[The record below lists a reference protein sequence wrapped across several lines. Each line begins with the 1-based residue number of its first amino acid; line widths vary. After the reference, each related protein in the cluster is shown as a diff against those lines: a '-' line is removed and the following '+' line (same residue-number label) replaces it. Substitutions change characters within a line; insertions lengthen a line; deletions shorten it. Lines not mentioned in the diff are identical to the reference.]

1 MARSFRRWRIFYVPP
16 SRRSRDMHW
25 GEGWSSRWPATCALP
40 RRPRRWVCRRRR
52 SESTPP
58 LAALGGCRDWLES
71 VAPRIWCSRGASS
84 NRPKHSHW
92 GSSNASASQARRWPR
107 RWSSLRRL
115 PRMRRWRCKW
125 RSCRSIWSRAAE
137 IPPRWSARV
146 GAGTVGHGIAQGAAQ
161 AGYQAFLY
169 DVSRDRAEKG
179 VRKISENLKLGV
191 DKGKVS
197 PEERDAALARITPV
211 DDLEAVSRC
220 DLLIEAI
227 PEDLSLKR
235 SLFKKLSEL
244 CAPTAILASNTS
256 SLSLTDIASAARG
269 PERVVGMHFFNPVH
283 LMKLLEIVR
292 AYQTSDGTVQAVRG
306 VGTRMGKQ
314 MIEVRDRPGFA
325 STRLGV
331 ALGLQA
337 VRMLEEG
344 VATAEDIDRAM
355 ELGYGHPMG
364 PLKLADLV
372 GLDVRLAIA
381 EYLYKELGSD
391 AFRPPQL
398 LKQMVR
404 AGKLGRKTG
413 EGFYKYLASGS

>member
-1 MARSFRRWRIFYVPP
+1 M
-16 SRRSRDMHW
+16 
-25 GEGWSSRWPATCALP
+25 
-40 RRPRRWVCRRRR
+40 
-52 SESTPP
+52 
-58 LAALGGCRDWLES
+58 
-71 VAPRIWCSRGASS
+71 
-84 NRPKHSHW
+84 
-92 GSSNASASQARRWPR
+92 
-107 RWSSLRRL
+107 
-115 PRMRRWRCKW
+115 
-125 RSCRSIWSRAAE
+125 AE
-137 IPPRWSARV
+137 IKTIAV
-146 GAGTVGHGIAQGAAQ
+146 LGAGTMGHGIAQVAAQ

-169 DVSRDRAEKG
+169 DVSRDLAERG

-191 DKGKVS
+191 DKGKVK
-197 PEERDAALARITPV
+197 PEDRDTALARITPV
-211 DDLEAVSRC
+211 DDLEAVSGC
-220 DLLIEAI
+220 DLVIEAI

-235 SLFKKLSEL
+235 GLFQKLSEL
-244 CAPTAILASNTS
+244 CASTAILASNTS
-256 SLSLTDIASAARG
+256 SLSLTDIAAAARG

-292 AYQTSDGTVQAVRG
+292 AYQTSDATVQAVRG
-306 VGTRMGKQ
+306 VGNRMSKQ
-314 MIEVRDRPGFA
+314 MIEVKDRPGFA

-413 EGFYKYLASGS
+413 EGFYKYPPSGS

>member
-1 MARSFRRWRIFYVPP
+1 MASP
-16 SRRSRDMHW
+16 RSRPKP
-25 GEGWSSRWPATCALP
+25 G
-40 RRPRRWVCRRRR
+40 
-52 SESTPP
+52 
-58 LAALGGCRDWLES
+58 
-71 VAPRIWCSRGASS
+71 I
-84 NRPKHSHW
+84 KHS
-92 GSSNASASQARRWPR
+92 STTFR
-107 RWSSLRRL
+107 
-115 PRMRRWRCKW
+115 
-125 RSCRSIWSRAAE
+125 E
-137 IPPRWSARV
+137 
-146 GAGTVGHGIAQGAAQ
+146 T
-161 AGYQAFLY
+161 
-169 DVSRDRAEKG
+169 
-179 VRKISENLKLGV
+179 GV
-191 DKGKVS
+191 DKGKVR

-413 EGFYKYLASGS
+413 PQDRRGFLQISRVRQLNLAGTTRFRQIGVDANSLISPANPDFFWKSGPGTGFRADRYGRISPPGLRRSAGGVFASGTFACCPGSGRDPPACER

>member
-1 MARSFRRWRIFYVPP
+1 M
-16 SRRSRDMHW
+16 
-25 GEGWSSRWPATCALP
+25 
-40 RRPRRWVCRRRR
+40 
-52 SESTPP
+52 
-58 LAALGGCRDWLES
+58 
-71 VAPRIWCSRGASS
+71 
-84 NRPKHSHW
+84 
-92 GSSNASASQARRWPR
+92 
-107 RWSSLRRL
+107 
-115 PRMRRWRCKW
+115 
-125 RSCRSIWSRAAE
+125 AE
-137 IPPRWSARV
+137 IKTIAV
-146 GAGTVGHGIAQGAAQ
+146 LGAGTMGHGIAQVAAQ

-169 DVSRDRAEKG
+169 DVSRDLAERG

-191 DKGKVS
+191 DKGKVK
-197 PEERDAALARITPV
+197 PEDRDTALARITPV
-211 DDLEAVSRC
+211 DDLEAVSGC
-220 DLLIEAI
+220 DLVIEAI

-235 SLFKKLSEL
+235 ALFKKLSEI
-244 CAPTAILASNTS
+244 CASTAILASNTS
-256 SLSLTDIASAARG
+256 SLSLTDIAAAARG

-292 AYQTSDGTVQAVRG
+292 AYQTSDATVQAVRG
-306 VGTRMGKQ
+306 VGNRMSKQ
-314 MIEVRDRPGFA
+314 MIEVKDRPGFA

-413 EGFYKYLASGS
+413 EGFYKYPSSGS

>member
-1 MARSFRRWRIFYVPP
+1 M
-16 SRRSRDMHW
+16 
-25 GEGWSSRWPATCALP
+25 
-40 RRPRRWVCRRRR
+40 
-52 SESTPP
+52 
-58 LAALGGCRDWLES
+58 
-71 VAPRIWCSRGASS
+71 
-84 NRPKHSHW
+84 
-92 GSSNASASQARRWPR
+92 
-107 RWSSLRRL
+107 
-115 PRMRRWRCKW
+115 
-125 RSCRSIWSRAAE
+125 AE
-137 IPPRWSARV
+137 IKTIAV
-146 GAGTVGHGIAQGAAQ
+146 LGAGTMGHGIAQVAAQ

-169 DVSRDRAEKG
+169 DVSRDLAEKG

-413 EGFYKYLASGS
+413 EGFYKYPASGS

>member
-1 MARSFRRWRIFYVPP
+1 M
-16 SRRSRDMHW
+16 
-25 GEGWSSRWPATCALP
+25 
-40 RRPRRWVCRRRR
+40 
-52 SESTPP
+52 
-58 LAALGGCRDWLES
+58 
-71 VAPRIWCSRGASS
+71 
-84 NRPKHSHW
+84 
-92 GSSNASASQARRWPR
+92 
-107 RWSSLRRL
+107 
-115 PRMRRWRCKW
+115 
-125 RSCRSIWSRAAE
+125 AE
-137 IPPRWSARV
+137 IKTIAV
-146 GAGTVGHGIAQGAAQ
+146 LGAGTMGHGIAQVAAQ

-169 DVSRDRAEKG
+169 DVSRDLAEKG

-191 DKGKVS
+191 DKGKVR

-413 EGFYKYLASGS
+413 LFLEIRSRDRISGGPLRKNQPAWAPALGGRRVRLGNLRLLPWLR

>member
-1 MARSFRRWRIFYVPP
+1 M
-16 SRRSRDMHW
+16 
-25 GEGWSSRWPATCALP
+25 
-40 RRPRRWVCRRRR
+40 
-52 SESTPP
+52 
-58 LAALGGCRDWLES
+58 
-71 VAPRIWCSRGASS
+71 
-84 NRPKHSHW
+84 
-92 GSSNASASQARRWPR
+92 
-107 RWSSLRRL
+107 
-115 PRMRRWRCKW
+115 
-125 RSCRSIWSRAAE
+125 AE
-137 IPPRWSARV
+137 IKTVAV
-146 GAGTVGHGIAQGAAQ
+146 LGAGTMGHGIAQVAAQ

-169 DVSRDRAEKG
+169 DVSRDLAEKG
-179 VRKISENLKLGV
+179 VRKISDNLKLGV
-191 DKGKVS
+191 DKGKVK
-197 PEERDAALARITPV
+197 PEDRDAALARITPV

-235 SLFKKLSEL
+235 GLFKKLSEI
-244 CAPTAILASNTS
+244 CTSTAILASNTS
-256 SLSLTDIASAARG
+256 SLSLTDIAAAARA

-292 AYQTSDGTVQAVRG
+292 AYQTSDATVQAVRA

-314 MIEVRDRPGFA
+314 MIEVNDRPGFA

-344 VATAEDIDRAM
+344 VASAEDIDRAM

-413 EGFYKYLASGS
+413 EGFYKYPPSGS

>member
-1 MARSFRRWRIFYVPP
+1 M
-16 SRRSRDMHW
+16 
-25 GEGWSSRWPATCALP
+25 
-40 RRPRRWVCRRRR
+40 
-52 SESTPP
+52 
-58 LAALGGCRDWLES
+58 
-71 VAPRIWCSRGASS
+71 
-84 NRPKHSHW
+84 
-92 GSSNASASQARRWPR
+92 
-107 RWSSLRRL
+107 
-115 PRMRRWRCKW
+115 
-125 RSCRSIWSRAAE
+125 AE
-137 IPPRWSARV
+137 IKTIAV
-146 GAGTVGHGIAQGAAQ
+146 LGAGTMGHGIAQVAAQ

-169 DVSRDRAEKG
+169 DVSRDLAERG

-191 DKGKVS
+191 DKGKVK
-197 PEERDAALARITPV
+197 PEDRDTALARITPV
-211 DDLEAVSRC
+211 DDLEAVSGC
-220 DLLIEAI
+220 DLVIEAI

-235 SLFKKLSEL
+235 ALFKKLSEI
-244 CAPTAILASNTS
+244 CASTTILASNTS
-256 SLSLTDIASAARG
+256 SLSLTEIAAAARG

-292 AYQTSDGTVQAVRG
+292 AYQTSDATVQAVRG
-306 VGTRMGKQ
+306 VGNRMSKQ
-314 MIEVRDRPGFA
+314 MIEVKDRPGFA

-413 EGFYKYLASGS
+413 EGFYKYPSSGS

>member
-1 MARSFRRWRIFYVPP
+1 M
-16 SRRSRDMHW
+16 
-25 GEGWSSRWPATCALP
+25 
-40 RRPRRWVCRRRR
+40 
-52 SESTPP
+52 
-58 LAALGGCRDWLES
+58 
-71 VAPRIWCSRGASS
+71 
-84 NRPKHSHW
+84 
-92 GSSNASASQARRWPR
+92 
-107 RWSSLRRL
+107 
-115 PRMRRWRCKW
+115 
-125 RSCRSIWSRAAE
+125 AE
-137 IPPRWSARV
+137 IKTIAV
-146 GAGTVGHGIAQGAAQ
+146 LGAGTMGHGIAQVAAQ

-169 DVSRDRAEKG
+169 DVSRDLAEKG

-191 DKGKVS
+191 DKGKVR
-197 PEERDAALARITPV
+197 PGELDAALARITPV

-235 SLFKKLSEL
+235 GLFKKLSEIS
-244 CAPTAILASNTS
+244 ASTAILASNTS
-256 SLSLTDIASAARG
+256 SLSLTDIAAAARG

-292 AYQTSDGTVQAVRG
+292 AYQTSDATVQAVRG

-314 MIEVRDRPGFA
+314 MIEVKDQPGFA

-344 VATAEDIDRAM
+344 VASAEDIDRAM

-391 AFRPPQL
+391 TFRPPQL

-413 EGFYKYLASGS
+413 EGFYKYPHSGG

>member
-1 MARSFRRWRIFYVPP
+1 M
-16 SRRSRDMHW
+16 
-25 GEGWSSRWPATCALP
+25 
-40 RRPRRWVCRRRR
+40 
-52 SESTPP
+52 
-58 LAALGGCRDWLES
+58 
-71 VAPRIWCSRGASS
+71 
-84 NRPKHSHW
+84 
-92 GSSNASASQARRWPR
+92 
-107 RWSSLRRL
+107 
-115 PRMRRWRCKW
+115 
-125 RSCRSIWSRAAE
+125 AE
-137 IPPRWSARV
+137 IKTIAV
-146 GAGTVGHGIAQGAAQ
+146 LGAGTMGHGIAQVAAQ

-169 DVSRDRAEKG
+169 DVSRDLAEKG

-191 DKGKVS
+191 DKGKVR

-292 AYQTSDGTVQAVRG
+292 AYQTSDATVQAVRG

-413 EGFYKYLASGS
+413 EGFYKYPASGS

>member
-1 MARSFRRWRIFYVPP
+1 M
-16 SRRSRDMHW
+16 
-25 GEGWSSRWPATCALP
+25 
-40 RRPRRWVCRRRR
+40 
-52 SESTPP
+52 
-58 LAALGGCRDWLES
+58 
-71 VAPRIWCSRGASS
+71 
-84 NRPKHSHW
+84 
-92 GSSNASASQARRWPR
+92 
-107 RWSSLRRL
+107 
-115 PRMRRWRCKW
+115 
-125 RSCRSIWSRAAE
+125 AE
-137 IPPRWSARV
+137 IKTIAV
-146 GAGTVGHGIAQGAAQ
+146 LGAGTMGHGIAQVAAQ
-161 AGYQAFLY
+161 AGYHTLLY
-169 DVSRDRAEKG
+169 DVSRDLAEKG

-191 DKGKVS
+191 DKGKVK

-211 DDLEAVSRC
+211 DDLEAVSRG
-220 DLLIEAI
+220 DLVIEAI

-235 SLFKKLSEL
+235 TLFKKLSEL

-292 AYQTSDGTVQAVRG
+292 AYQSSDATVQAVRG

-314 MIEVRDRPGFA
+314 MIEVKDRPGFA

-381 EYLYKELGSD
+381 EYLYQELGSD

-413 EGFYKYLASGS
+413 EGFYKYPPSGS

>member
-1 MARSFRRWRIFYVPP
+1 M
-16 SRRSRDMHW
+16 
-25 GEGWSSRWPATCALP
+25 
-40 RRPRRWVCRRRR
+40 
-52 SESTPP
+52 
-58 LAALGGCRDWLES
+58 
-71 VAPRIWCSRGASS
+71 
-84 NRPKHSHW
+84 
-92 GSSNASASQARRWPR
+92 
-107 RWSSLRRL
+107 
-115 PRMRRWRCKW
+115 
-125 RSCRSIWSRAAE
+125 AE
-137 IPPRWSARV
+137 IKTIAV
-146 GAGTVGHGIAQGAAQ
+146 LGAGTMGHGIAQVAAQ

-169 DVSRDRAEKG
+169 DVSRDLAEKG
-179 VRKISENLKLGV
+179 VRKISENLRVGV
-191 DKGKVS
+191 DKGKVR
-197 PEERDAALARITPV
+197 PEERDAALARITAV

-235 SLFKKLSEL
+235 GLFKKLSEI
-244 CAPTAILASNTS
+244 CASTTILASNTS
-256 SLSLTDIASAARG
+256 SLSLTEIAAAARG

-292 AYQTSDGTVQAVRG
+292 AYQTSDATVQAVRG
-306 VGTRMGKQ
+306 VGNRMSKQ
-314 MIEVRDRPGFA
+314 MIEVKDRPGFA

-413 EGFYKYLASGS
+413 EGFYKYPPSGS